1 MLSGG
6 TAGADAL
13 GGTGGG
19 TSDVPPTSASGDRIS
34 RSSSHERCAAIASG
48 VGARCSDG
56 CGSDSF
62 AKPSFGTVGDGGG
75 CRLPRGGGSGAP
87 RGGGSGG
94 ISDVPPRSG
103 TDTSRGVHDISYS
116 VGAPPPRGELGPM
129 LEK

>member
-1 MLSGG
+1 MLAARPPAPTPS
-6 TAGADAL
+6 AAPAAAAR
-13 GGTGGG
+13 
-19 TSDVPPTSASGDRIS
+19 PTSRRPPPRATESLAPRATS
-34 RSSSHERCAAIASG
+34 ATAIASG
-48 VGARCSDG
+48 VGARCADG

-75 CRLPRGGGSGAP
+75 CRLPAGGSGA

-103 TDTSRGVHDISYS
+103 TDISRGVRDIRCS

-129 LEK
+129 FLR